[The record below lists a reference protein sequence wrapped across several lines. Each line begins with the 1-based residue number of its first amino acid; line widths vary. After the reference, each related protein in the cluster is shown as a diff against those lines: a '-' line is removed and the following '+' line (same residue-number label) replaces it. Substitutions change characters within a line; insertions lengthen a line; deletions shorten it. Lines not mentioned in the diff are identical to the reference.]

1 MQLVCSLGDF
11 KHTGLVGKVLSF
23 TILGVVWEDIEMEDI
38 TMANVKRK
46 GFSDNH
52 KRRTLRGDFNRADRA
67 VKAVSHNLKQA

>member
-1 MQLVCSLGDF
+1 
-11 KHTGLVGKVLSF
+11 
-23 TILGVVWEDIEMEDI
+23 MEDI

-67 VKAVSHNLKQA
+67 DRAVKAVSHNLKPA